1 MMTGAMTRTR
11 RKTRTNRIFNHL
23 IDKHMK
29 HTSKSA
35 NGTSFHNTTFSATVQ
50 DLRKALGIPRCE
62 QNDGEDK
69 TNFEWVLETEDGEV
83 FTVYDWKEYRK
94 LEEDEEIEWH
104 IGGDSGRITE
114 KALEEIEEVLQNI

>member
-1 MMTGAMTRTR
+1 
-11 RKTRTNRIFNHL
+11 
-23 IDKHMK
+23 MK
-29 HTSKSA
+29 ATFKSA

-50 DLRKALGIPRCE
+50 DLRKILGIPREE

-69 TNFEWVLETEDGEV
+69 VNFEWVMETDDGEV

-114 KALEEIEEVLQNI
+114 QALEEIEEALQNI